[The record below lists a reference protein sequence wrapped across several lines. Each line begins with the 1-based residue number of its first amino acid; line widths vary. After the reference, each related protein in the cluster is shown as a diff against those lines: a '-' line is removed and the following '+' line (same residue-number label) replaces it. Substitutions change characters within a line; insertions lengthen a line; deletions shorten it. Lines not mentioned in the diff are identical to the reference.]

1 MVPYV
6 SADVGGSSPKPIAAR
21 GNGINAQRRKGLIGI
36 LANGADG
43 QKLGV
48 TKKVRKGRKRG
59 QKLSPRLAWLARV
72 LGGCL
77 RLEAQ
82 ATAGSLSP
90 PRRQQEMIGQLLR
103 VPLGGTESR
112 PEGAAASRQLAS
124 GCKAVFV
131 RGREERERTGGA
143 KQVLVAL
150 EYSGGRGK

>member
-1 MVPYV
+1 MFAVR
-6 SADVGGSSPKPIAAR
+6 SSSE
-21 GNGINAQRRKGLIGI
+21 Q
-36 LANGADG
+36 
-43 QKLGV
+43 Q
-48 TKKVRKGRKRG
+48 
-59 QKLSPRLAWLARV
+59 
-72 LGGCL
+72 
-77 RLEAQ
+77 E
-82 ATAGSLSP
+82 SLSP

-103 VPLGGTESR
+103 VPLSGTESR